1 MEDKYFHFG
10 VTIELPEGIR
20 ACLVT
25 LPTHS
30 NIGLKNQNKQGQY
43 HGRQVIF
50 CHLINQKYEKKAIFA
65 KRESITALIVLNEKI
80 NENFKMEMDNILAE
94 RIKKEKHMFNLNKL
108 LFYINNYICQTRIS
122 LARKH
127 FRQNVFSF

>member
-1 MEDKYFHFG
+1 M
-10 VTIELPEGIR
+10 
-20 ACLVT
+20 
-25 LPTHS
+25 
-30 NIGLKNQNKQGQY
+30 
-43 HGRQVIF
+43 GRQVIF
-50 CHLINQKYEKKAIFA
+50 FHLINQKYEKKAIFA

-108 LFYINNYICQTRIS
+108 LFYINNYIYQTRIS

-127 FRQNVFSF
+127 FRQNVFFF